1 VGYKR
6 RKHNIIQSS
15 HLKIHIAC
23 EGPSEESILKDVLK
37 DYKYITVKSID
48 GGGYGKFTNYVER
61 NKDLYPIFFIVADL
75 DKAQND
81 ESARRLLN
89 EMIKK
94 VNILSN
100 MNTIFLTGPEIEYWV
115 ACCIGRPNLTSD
127 DLSAMD
133 YKKGNKV
140 ADFISKNHGSYW
152 LGCQLITN
160 NRLYYN
166 KMSHKD
172 KYSIAP
178 ENLQNKQSN
187 LVNLLPY
194 IQKMQQD
201 KLN

>member
-1 VGYKR
+1 MTFPGILFIRGRSEKLNLGYRIYR
-6 RKHNIIQSS
+6 REKN
-15 HLKIHIAC
+15 
-23 EGPSEESILKDVLK
+23 
-37 DYKYITVKSID
+37 
-48 GGGYGKFTNYVER
+48 
-61 NKDLYPIFFIVADL
+61 
-75 DKAQND
+75 
-81 ESARRLLN
+81 
-89 EMIKK
+89 
-94 VNILSN
+94 
-100 MNTIFLTGPEIEYWV
+100 
-115 ACCIGRPNLTSD
+115 
-127 DLSAMD
+127 MD

-152 LGCQLITN
+152 LGCQSITN